1 MNRPLVSATALA
13 LCVAC
18 PSIFA
23 QTFSASLKSDL
34 GSYFNSRDILSF
46 SQDFPQEVEGKVEG
60 KVGNPDAP
68 DAQYSATLRVYFDPT
83 TAATTPFAAT
93 ILSLREA
100 WLKAF
105 LGPVDLSIGNQIVA
119 WGSTDIFT
127 PVDVVNALDYT
138 LPFSPEKT
146 PEFMGRA
153 ILNGQGF
160 SVDLVFV
167 PFWNGDI
174 LPGPRWYGSG
184 FSLPPGVSLSL
195 LNSPPAPSWDNVQF
209 GGRFQASLDWFQ
221 GVDVGLTYYR
231 GVNTLPANAFSFGSV
246 NSQTVT
252 LTPTATPGQFIAVY
266 DRYNLVGVDG
276 DVALGSGLLLRTEL
290 GYKTFSDTNLF
301 NPDAGLG
308 AAEWVA
314 AGEYTFFG
322 IKTIGEFALDWMKGA
337 PDDTYL
343 KTFILIV
350 STDLD
355 SRSSLK
361 GVGGWN
367 LDGSGFV
374 SPQFSYTIA
383 DGLKAELTVYF
394 FLGGSSTMFGQFNEN
409 NYGEVSL
416 TYAF

>member
-1 MNRPLVSATALA
+1 MNRALLLAAALA
-13 LCVAC
+13 LCLAC

-23 QTFSASLKSDL
+23 QTFSGSLKSDL

-83 TAATTPFAAT
+83 TAATT
-93 ILSLREA
+93 LLLREA

-138 LPFSPEKT
+138 LPLSPEKI

-174 LPGPRWYGSG
+174 LPGPRWFGSG
-184 FSLPPGVSLSL
+184 FPLPPGVSLSIV
-195 LNSPPAPSWDNVQF
+195 NSPPAPSWDNVQF

-231 GVNTLPANAFSFGSV
+231 GFNTLPANAFSFGSV

-276 DVALGSGLLLRTEL
+276 DVALGSGLLLRTEF
-290 GYKTFSDTNLF
+290 GYKTFNDTNFL
-301 NPDAGLG
+301 NPDPGSA

-314 AGEYTFFG
+314 ACEYTFLG

-343 KTFILIV
+343 KTFVLIA

-361 GVGGWN
+361 GVGAWN

-383 DGLKAELTVYF
+383 DGLQAELEAYF
-394 FLGGSSTMFGQFNEN
+394 FLGGASTMFGQFNNN
-409 NYGEVSL
+409 NYGEVSVK
-416 TYAF
+416 YAF

>member
-1 MNRPLVSATALA
+1 MNRVLVSAALA
-13 LCVAC
+13 LCMTC

-23 QTFSASLKSDL
+23 QTFSGSLRSDL
-34 GSYFNSRDILSF
+34 GSYFNSTDILSF
-46 SQDFPQEVEGKVEG
+46 SQDFPQQFEGKIEG
-60 KVGNPDAP
+60 KIGNPDAP
-68 DAQYSATLRVYFDPT
+68 DAQYSVAIRVSFDPT
-83 TAATTPFAAT
+83 TADTT
-93 ILSLREA
+93 LLLREA

-127 PVDVVNALDYT
+127 PVDVINALDYT
-138 LPFSPEKT
+138 LPLSPEKI
-146 PEFMGRA
+146 PEFMVRA

-174 LPGPRWYGSG
+174 LPGPRWFGSG
-184 FSLPPGVSLSL
+184 FPLPPGVSLSIV
-195 LNSPPAPSWDNVQF
+195 NSTPAPTWDNIQF

-231 GVNTLPANAFSFGSV
+231 GFNALPANAFSFGSV
-246 NSQTVT
+246 NPQTVT
-252 LTPTATPGQFIAVY
+252 VTPTATPGQFTAVY

-290 GYKTFSDTNLF
+290 GYKTYNDTDFL
-301 NPDAGLG
+301 NPDPGSA

-314 AGEYTFFG
+314 ACEYTVLG
-322 IKTIGEFALDWMKGA
+322 IKTIGEFVLDWMKAA
-337 PDDTYL
+337 PEDTYS
-343 KTFILIV
+343 KTFVLIA

-361 GVGGWN
+361 AVGGWN
-367 LDGSGFV
+367 LDGSGFA

-383 DGLKAELTVYF
+383 DGLQANLAVYF
-394 FLGGSSTMFGQFNEN
+394 FLGDTSTMFGQFNNN
-409 NYGEVSL
+409 NYGEVSVKY
-416 TYAF
+416 TF